1 MPKRK
6 NDDFEEWNPD
16 GLYVSEGTED
26 GEILRYIVPQPQT
39 DLVDSYQRVDPSGHQ
54 FSHDTP
60 NDLPAVHVE
69 EPTLTTEEDPEK
81 SMNE

>member
-6 NDDFEEWNPD
+6 KDDFEEWNPD
-16 GLYVSEGTED
+16 GLYVLDETEEGET
-26 GEILRYIVPQPQT
+26 LQYIVPQPQT
-39 DLVDSYQRVDPSGHQ
+39 DLIDSYQRVNPGEHQ
-54 FSHDTP
+54 FSHDAP
-60 NDLPAVHVE
+60 NDPLAVHVE